1 MSVCMFVHV
10 SIFCFLKP
18 LLSFFDVSKSAFVY
32 LLAWIFLWSMYIGTN
47 SACFF
52 AFYLSRHYSGIYY
65 CVKNMSNYPESNSCC
80 YWRWWYKG
88 EPITT
93 DITHCYKLLQDSNYV
108 INIKEVKVMQILK
121 HSKETS
127 CRFLRKNVA
136 IHSLLY
142 IDNPKYSFHL
152 NIFYV
157 CNWGQPPK
165 VRVLFSKFPLN
176 YSNFLV
182 GKLGEKLKM

>member
-1 MSVCMFVHV
+1 MLV
-10 SIFCFLKP
+10 
-18 LLSFFDVSKSAFVY
+18 
-32 LLAWIFLWSMYIGTN
+32 
-47 SACFF
+47 FF
-52 AFYLSRHYSGIYY
+52 AFYLSRHYSSIYY

-108 INIKEVKVMQILK
+108 INIKEVKVMHILK

-165 VRVLFSKFPLN
+165 VWVLFSKFPRN

-182 GKLGEKLKM
+182 GKLGES